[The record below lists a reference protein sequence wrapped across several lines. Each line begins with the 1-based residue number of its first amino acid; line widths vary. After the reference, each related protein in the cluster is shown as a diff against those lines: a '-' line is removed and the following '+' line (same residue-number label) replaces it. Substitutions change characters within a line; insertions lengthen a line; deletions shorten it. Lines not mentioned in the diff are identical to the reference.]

1 MQIGGRNCRNFVQ
14 GAKAIISPAL
24 SNAGFLAVLVWSWTS
39 LQNGGMFSSVSLQ
52 SLSSI
57 TALLSDVFLFTCI
70 TYVNQSQDWLH
81 CFTQKQAPCNFSVI
95 GSQVRHEQD
104 EEVKQL
110 SQLRDSL
117 RTQLQVDGKE
127 VTSKI
132 NTTPRNHLFFEVMH
146 FLHKCSQRDW
156 KMAHLQL

>member
-1 MQIGGRNCRNFVQ
+1 MEIGRRNCWNFVL
-14 GAKAIISPAL
+14 GAKAIISTGFKHK
-24 SNAGFLAVLVWSWTS
+24 GFLAVLVWSWTS
-39 LQNGGMFSSVSLQ
+39 LQNGGGMYSSVSLQ
-52 SLSSI
+52 SVSSI
-57 TALLSDVFLFTCI
+57 TSPLSNMFLFVCT
-70 TYVNQSQDWLH
+70 TYVNQYQDWLH
-81 CFTQKQAPCNFSVI
+81 CITQKQAPCHFSVI

-132 NTTPRNHLFFEVMH
+132 NSLNSPLLV
-146 FLHKCSQRDW
+146 
-156 KMAHLQL
+156 

>member
-1 MQIGGRNCRNFVQ
+1 MLEFCSGGQSHNFTSFKQCR
-14 GAKAIISPAL
+14 ISGCVGL
-24 SNAGFLAVLVWSWTS
+24 VLD
-39 LQNGGMFSSVSLQ
+39 F
-52 SLSSI
+52 I
-57 TALLSDVFLFTCI
+57 TKWRDVFQCEPVVSVIYNCSVIKCVFFTCI

-81 CFTQKQAPCNFSVI
+81 CVTQKQAACNFSVI

-132 NTTPRNHLFFEVMH
+132 NTTPRNHLFF
-146 FLHKCSQRDW
+146 
-156 KMAHLQL
+156 